1 MIVVDL
7 LLLSSLGTSGTT
19 LAAANHGVGHVNLM
33 LLRPVGIF
41 LTDWF
46 VILDLVPEEL
56 DVLLVLVTPV
66 GAVVFLMLDCRSMLL
81 FGWRDHV
88 ADWLHGLALHGFIFG
103 FSFLEHHFSA
113 KANPILCARG
123 SGWKWQGIITSAEN
137 TATEAKEGERSN
149 RREKNWFGEL
159 LLLLLL

>member
-56 DVLLVLVTPV
+56 DVLLVLVT
-66 GAVVFLMLDCRSMLL
+66 G
-81 FGWRDHV
+81 
-88 ADWLHGLALHGFIFG
+88 
-103 FSFLEHHFSA
+103 
-113 KANPILCARG
+113 
-123 SGWKWQGIITSAEN
+123 
-137 TATEAKEGERSN
+137 
-149 RREKNWFGEL
+149 
-159 LLLLLL
+159 